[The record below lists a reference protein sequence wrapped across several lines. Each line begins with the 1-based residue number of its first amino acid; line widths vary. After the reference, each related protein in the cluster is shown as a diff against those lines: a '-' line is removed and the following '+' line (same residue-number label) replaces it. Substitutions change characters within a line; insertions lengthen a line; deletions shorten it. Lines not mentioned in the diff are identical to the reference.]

1 VTRGARGRRRALAPT
16 WVVAVLAVAGCARAD
31 RASDPLLVF
40 AAADLRDALGDVARA
55 YRAAGG
61 DSAVLVFGSTG
72 DLATQLANGAPAD
85 VFFAASASAVDGLA
99 ARRRV
104 VDGTRADYALGRLAL
119 VARCPAPGR
128 IAAAPAGGGSGR
140 DTTRCPTLT
149 LADLG
154 GPQVRTVAV
163 ANPAHAPYGVAAREA
178 LERSGLWTRV
188 RPKLVLGANISQAE
202 QFVASGNADAGL
214 VALSLVLRAPG
225 RPYTLVDSALHEP
238 LRQTAVVIAGTA
250 RAAGAER
257 FLRYV
262 TGPAGQRVMRRYG
275 FTLPAAVDAGAR

>member
-1 VTRGARGRRRALAPT
+1 M
-16 WVVAVLAVAGCARAD
+16 
-31 RASDPLLVF
+31 F
-40 AAADLRDALGDVARA
+40 AAADLRDALADVARA

-85 VFFAASASAVDGLA
+85 VFFAASASAVDALA
-99 ARRRV
+99 ARHRVVGGRRV
-104 VDGTRADYALGRLAL
+104 VYALGRLAL
-119 VARCPAPGR
+119 VARCPVPGR
-128 IAAAPAGGGSGR
+128 IAATRAGGGAGR

-163 ANPAHAPYGVAAREA
+163 ANPAHAPYGIAARQA
-178 LERSGLWTRV
+178 LERSGLWARV
-188 RPKLVLGANISQAE
+188 GPKLVLGANISQAE
-202 QFVASGNADAGL
+202 QFVATGNADAGL
-214 VALSLVLRAPG
+214 IALSLVLRVPG
-225 RPYTLVDSALHEP
+225 RPYTVVDSTLHEP
-238 LRQTAVVIAGTA
+238 LRQTAVVIAGSP

-257 FLRYV
+257 FVRYV

>member
-1 VTRGARGRRRALAPT
+1 M
-16 WVVAVLAVAGCARAD
+16 
-31 RASDPLLVF
+31 F
-40 AAADLRDALGDVARA
+40 AAADLRDALADVARA

-85 VFFAASASAVDGLA
+85 VFFAANASAVDGLA

-104 VDGTRADYALGRLAL
+104 VDGTRAVYALGRLAL
-119 VARCPAPGR
+119 VARCPVPGR
-128 IAAAPAGGGSGR
+128 LGAATPAGAGSGR
-140 DTTRCPTLT
+140 GTTRCPTLT

-154 GPQVRTVAV
+154 GPLVRTVAV

-178 LERSGLWTRV
+178 LERAGLWTRV

-275 FTLPAAVDAGAR
+275 FTLPAAVNAGAR